1 MSTLFILGNGFDLDL
16 GFDTR
21 FSDYI
26 KSVHFQ
32 GNNNDILGLKHHRNR
47 NELIEIANHLESI
60 SKTDLWFDLESEIV
74 DYYKNL
80 INPLRSGIY
89 SKSENEKINEKL
101 KIHKQHVI
109 PVIKKSINN
118 FLIAE
123 VHLKYNN
130 YKIPKNENSKSAI
143 LLKKMLV
150 EIIGRNLSKIITFN
164 YTGVE
169 VLTNE
174 LKNLLP
180 VDYNKNIDYNKIIQ
194 IHGSINQL
202 NKNDNLVFGSS
213 SSEINDKNLAPL
225 FDKTRQP
232 SIKTGNW
239 SNQFFNNFKRFVI
252 FGHSFGETDLY
263 FFKNLIDH
271 FIENETAE
279 RKEMFIYT
287 TEDGRDSIIDKI
299 DDKYISY
306 EILAGKTIIEY
317 NNNEYL
323 DEKLINSSYIKAF
336 EPKSPIIQKYEI
348 PESTS

>member
-60 SKTDLWFDLESEIV
+60 SKSELWFDLESEIV
-74 DYYKNL
+74 NYYKDL
-80 INPLRSGIY
+80 LSPSKIGIY
-89 SKSENEKINEKL
+89 SQSENEKIKEKL
-101 KIHKQHVI
+101 KIHKQHI
-109 PVIKKSINN
+109 ISAIKKTINN

-123 VHLKYNN
+123 IVSKYNN
-130 YKIPKNENSKSAI
+130 NKIPKNENSKSSI
-143 LLKKMLV
+143 LLKKMLI
-150 EIIGRNLSKIITFN
+150 EIIGRNSSKIITFN

-169 VLTNE
+169 VLKNE
-174 LKNLLP
+174 LKSLLP

-194 IHGSINQL
+194 IHGSINQS
-202 NKNDNLVFGSS
+202 NKTDNLVFGSS

-239 SNQFFNNFKRFVI
+239 STQFFNNFKRFVI
-252 FGHSFGETDLY
+252 FGHSFGETDSY

-279 RKEMFIYT
+279 RKEIFIYT

-299 DDKYISY
+299 DEKYISY

-317 NNNEYL
+317 NNDEYL
-323 DEKLINSSYIKAF
+323 DERIVNSSYIKAF
-336 EPKSPIIQKYEI
+336 EPQSPIIQKYEI